1 MNVIR
6 RILTVVMSIIA
17 AILGDYAQSW
27 RKEKR

>member
-6 RILTVVMSIIA
+6 RILTVITSLMA